1 MQFIDEV
8 TIYVKAGDGGNGS
21 TAMRRED
28 GVPRGGP
35 SGGDGGVGGSVI
47 LLASTSL
54 STLLDFKYK
63 RHYRAERGEDGRN
76 KDQYGAGGP
85 DMVLRVPVGT
95 VVYDE
100 GTNEKLADLDTD
112 GVHFVV
118 AQGGNGGR
126 GNIHFKNPW
135 NQAPRTAEAG
145 GIGVERTLRLEL
157 KLMADVGLLGYPNVG
172 KSTFISAVSR
182 ARPKVADYPFTTLAP
197 SLGVV
202 RISDDRTFVVAD
214 IPGLIE
220 GAADGAG
227 LGLQFLRHVERCRV
241 LLHIVEDTYTTGPER
256 APLQDFDIINRELKK
271 YAPELAKKPQV
282 VVLNKCDAI
291 TAKQITEHVA
301 AFKKKNISLLQMS
314 AATGDGVPAILE
326 AIWKLIGNPED
337 PMFAAP
343 TAAPVKAAKA
353 AKPTKS
359 KPAAAKAAK
368 PAKAATKP
376 AASKSTVVKAATIKA
391 AKAAAAKAAKAA
403 AAKRAVGKKAKAA
416 AAAVGARGRKAK
428 PGSPTKPRAAK
439 RADRKKREIERAK
452 PKSRRAIKAAK
463 DAKVARSAADRS
475 A

>member
-1 MQFIDEV
+1 
-8 TIYVKAGDGGNGS
+8 
-21 TAMRRED
+21 MRRED

-35 SGGDGGVGGSVI
+35 SGGDGGTGGSVI
-47 LLASTSL
+47 FLASTSL

-63 RHYRAERGEDGRN
+63 RHYRASSGEDGRN

-85 DMVLRVPVGT
+85 DLVLRVPVGT

-100 GTNEKLADLDTD
+100 GTNEKIADLDLD

-145 GIGVERTLRLEL
+145 GTGIERTLRLEL

-172 KSTFISAVSR
+172 KSTFISTVSR
-182 ARPKVADYPFTTLAP
+182 ARPKIADYPFTTLAP

-241 LLHIVEDTYTTGPER
+241 LLHIVEDTYTTGPDR
-256 APLQDFDIINRELKK
+256 APQVDFDIINRELKK
-271 YAPELAKKPQV
+271 YAPELAKKPQI

-291 TAKQITEHVA
+291 TPKQIAEHVA
-301 AFKKKNISLLQMS
+301 AFKKRKIVLMQMS
-314 AATGDGVPAILE
+314 AATGDGVPAVLE
-326 AIWKLIGNPED
+326 AIWKLLGNPED

-343 TAAPVKAAKA
+343 KIATPAAAPAKTAASKATAAKA
-353 AKPTKS
+353 AKS
-359 KPAAAKAAK
+359 KTAAAKIAAAKATAAKAAKIAKVAAAKAA
-368 PAKAATKP
+368 A
-376 AASKSTVVKAATIKA
+376 
-391 AKAAAAKAAKAA
+391 
-403 AAKRAVGKKAKAA
+403 KKAGVKKLAKVVA
-416 AAAVGARGRKAK
+416 KVATARGRKAK
-428 PGSPTKPRAAK
+428 PGSPNKPRAAK
-439 RADRKKREIERAK
+439 RADRKFREGERAK

-463 DAKVARSAADRS
+463 DAKVAKVARSAE
-475 A
+475 